1 MLYKTIDGKLINVD
15 TDEGKLW
22 LRLRIAELLGWTE
35 VEPIEYYGDE
45 YDGQRLVKN
54 LEGVVPDGKPNNRWR
69 LPDWTSNADDANNL
83 VAPDGATCQ
92 QWDYVTL
99 DLHSRTQG
107 RNYGCR
113 FVHSTYNGEIQYVVT
128 NSYPLSRSV
137 AWLDYVEWNKLLVDN
152 EKE

>member
-35 VEPIEYYGDE
+35 VESGYEYSVMQECLSGRTP
-45 YDGQRLVKN
+45 DG
-54 LEGVVPDGKPNNRWR
+54 EAYIHVPDWV
-69 LPDWTSNADDANNL
+69 SNADDANRL
-83 VAPDGATCQ
+83 VAPDGAACQ

-113 FVHSTYNGEIQYVVT
+113 FVHSIYNGEVQYIVT
-128 NSYPLSRSV
+128 NSYALSRSI
-137 AWLDYVEWNKLLVDN
+137 AWLDYVEKNKLLVDN